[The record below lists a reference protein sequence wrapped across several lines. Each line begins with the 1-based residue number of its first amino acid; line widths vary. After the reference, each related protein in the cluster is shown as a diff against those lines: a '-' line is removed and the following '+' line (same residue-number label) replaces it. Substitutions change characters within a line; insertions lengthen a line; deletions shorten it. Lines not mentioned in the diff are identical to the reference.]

1 MSTDNE
7 YIEKRKEKIKALRE
21 LGIDPFSNNFNRTD
35 SVGDIVIKYSGES
48 PSSFELDNVNYKI
61 AGRVKAIRSFGKS
74 AFIKILDNMKV
85 IQIFISNNSAGKEK
99 MDFFKKYVDVGDFIG
114 VEGHCFYTRTEEL
127 SIEAK
132 DIEILT
138 KSINTLPEKWHG
150 LTNVETRYR
159 QRYVDLIANDNVK
172 EIFLSRSKIIS
183 EIRSFLIEKD
193 FLEVETPILHT
204 VAGGAAARP
213 FKTHHNTLDMDLTLR
228 IAPELHLKR
237 LVVGGMEKVF
247 EIGRN
252 FRNEGIS
259 TQHNPEFTMIELYEA
274 YSDYEMMMQRLEELV
289 MKCVNLFSE
298 DGKII
303 YQEKEINFKTPWKRV
318 HMIEW
323 LSSFLGFNVLEN
335 SERLFSEADK
345 MQINHFNL
353 LGKAIT
359 EIFEVNFLKGATD
372 PVFVYGF
379 PIDVSP
385 LARRNNE
392 NPMIAD
398 RFELFINEREIANAF
413 SELNDPEDQFQRFNK
428 QLELK
433 LKGDDEANDM
443 DEDYINALGYGMPPT
458 AGAGLGIDRL
468 VMLLTDSPSIREV
481 ILFPHMR
488 NE

>member
-1 MSTDNE
+1 MSTENE
-7 YIEKRKEKIKALRE
+7 YIEKRKEKIKLLRDQG
-21 LGIDPFSNNFNRTD
+21 LDPFSNQFTRSSDVNE
-35 SVGDIVIKYSGES
+35 ILIKYKDLEAD
-48 PSSFELDNVNYKI
+48 SFELDNINHKVS
-61 AGRVKAIRSFGKS
+61 GRVTAIRSFGKS
-74 AFIKILDNMKV
+74 AFIKIIDNMKR
-85 IQIFISNNSAGKEK
+85 IQIFISNDSAGKEK
-99 MDFFKKYVDVGDFIG
+99 MDFFKKYIDVGDFIG
-114 VEGHCFYTRTEEL
+114 VEGHCFFTKTKEL
-127 SIEAK
+127 SIQAK
-132 DIEILT
+132 DLQILT

-159 QRYVDLIANDNVK
+159 QRYVDLIANDDVK
-172 EIFLSRSKIIS
+172 NIFLSRSRIVNN
-183 EIRSFLIEKD
+183 IRTFLVKKG

-204 VAGGAAARP
+204 VAGGAAAKP

-274 YSDYEMMMQRLEELV
+274 YSDYELMMNLIEELV
-289 MKCVNLFSE
+289 CSCVDLFSK
-298 DGKII
+298 DRKVV
-303 YQEKEINFKTPWKRV
+303 YQENEIDFNGPWERV
-318 HMIEW
+318 HMIDW
-323 LSSFLGFNVLEN
+323 LSKNLGYSVLDE
-335 SERLFSEADK
+335 SKKILLEADK
-345 MQINHFNL
+345 MKINHFDL
-353 LGKAIT
+353 PGKAIT
-359 EIFEVNFLKGATD
+359 EIFEQKYLEGVTNPTF
-372 PVFVYGF
+372 VFGF

-385 LARRNNE
+385 LARRNNA

-398 RFELFINEREIANAF
+398 RFELFINEKEIANAF
-413 SELNDPEDQFQRFNK
+413 SELNDPEDQLERFEK

-433 LKGDDEANDM
+433 SKGDDEASDM
-443 DEDYINALGYGMPPT
+443 DEDYINALRYGMPPT

-468 VMLLTDSPSIREV
+468 VMILTNSSSIREV